1 VLLVFNNLTPAAL
14 LTMTEAFGERPVVIT
29 RAVEDVPWV
38 DLPESPTFTS
48 TVYYSGSS
56 VAGLPVER
64 AAQDFDWYIGNA
76 LADGT
81 VEFVP
86 GG

>member
-1 VLLVFNNLTPAAL
+1 MA
-14 LTMTEAFGERPVVIT
+14 EAFGEQPVVIT
-29 RAVEDVPWV
+29 RTVEDVPWV
-38 DLPESPTFTS
+38 EIPASPTFTS

-64 AAQDFDWYIGNA
+64 TPQKFDWYIGHA

-86 GG
+86 SR